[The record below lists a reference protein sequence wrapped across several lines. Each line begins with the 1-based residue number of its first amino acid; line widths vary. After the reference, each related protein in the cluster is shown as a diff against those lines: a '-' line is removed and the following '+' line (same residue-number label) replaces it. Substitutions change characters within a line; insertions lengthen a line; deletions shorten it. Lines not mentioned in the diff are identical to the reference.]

1 MATKIYVD
9 GEHGTT
15 GLQILNRL
23 QGRKDITLLSM
34 PHEERRNP
42 DKRRELLREADIAI
56 LCLPDDASREAAQ
69 MVADTDTRLIDASTA
84 HRTNP
89 DWVYGFKE
97 LDPDHSAKIAAAKYV
112 SNPGCYPTGAIA
124 LLRPLVKAG
133 VLPQDAPVTINAVS
147 GYTGGGKGLI
157 AQMENAD
164 APDAITAPLFAYA
177 LALTHKHQPEIEKYS
192 GLTTTPL
199 FTPAV
204 GNFPQGMV
212 VQAPFHVRQL
222 NGASRADVHKTLSD
236 YYNSDHVRVVP
247 MAESDALPR
256 IDATTMAN
264 TDTMDLHVFGND
276 KHINLI
282 AVLDNLGKGASGACV
297 QAMDLMI
304 GANPAP

>member
-1 MATKIYVD
+1 MAPKIYVD

-34 PHEERRNP
+34 PLEERRNP

-97 LDPDHSAKIAAAKYV
+97 LDPDHSATIATAKYV

-164 APDAITAPLFAYA
+164 APNAITAPLFAYA
-177 LALTHKHQPEIEKYS
+177 LGLTHKHQPEIEKYA
-192 GLTTTPL
+192 GLTTPPL

-212 VQAPFHVRQL
+212 VQAPFHVSQL
-222 NGASRADVHKTLSD
+222 SGASRA
-236 YYNSDHVRVVP
+236 HVEGGLHHHALGEVAHGGGEQGGVV
-247 MAESDALPR
+247 R
-256 IDATTMAN
+256 
-264 TDTMDLHVFGND
+264 
-276 KHINLI
+276 
-282 AVLDNLGKGASGACV
+282 
-297 QAMDLMI
+297 
-304 GANPAP
+304 